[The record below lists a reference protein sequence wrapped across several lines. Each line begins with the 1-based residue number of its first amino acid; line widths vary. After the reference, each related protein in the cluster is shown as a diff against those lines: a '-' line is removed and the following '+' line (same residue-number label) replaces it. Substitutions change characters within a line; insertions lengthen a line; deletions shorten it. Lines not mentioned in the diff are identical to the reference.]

1 MLEELKEIIGRA
13 MPDLDTSAV
22 TENTRLIE
30 ELGFDSLAMMMMAM
44 EIEDRY
50 GFRFTEFVRFETAG
64 DVCAYIE
71 SKIS

>member
-1 MLEELKEIIGRA
+1 MLDELKEIIAKA
-13 MPDLDTSAV
+13 MPDLDVSGV
-22 TENTRLIE
+22 TAETRLIE

-44 EIEDRY
+44 EIEDKY